1 MHVGPDVASR
11 GRASREFRF
20 GKLFISSFS
29 CILRREE
36 KIFEISTRLRS
47 RFLFH
52 SILFYFILLYF
63 IFFFIFFLFFVC
75 FMMRAERFV
84 EARHLRADTIPCCF
98 HADVLR
104 LPSSSASVDS
114 VAASPMS
121 PRGYLLRDG
130 GCWSAAT
137 PSSFF
142 FFFFFGRWSSR
153 DYFNPA
159 PSSSQPIDP
168 RTTAFHSLSRKR
180 VNAINRRTRLRR
192 CSVYTILC
200 IHMYNAIRSRIPT
213 VVGKN
218 KWTDS
223 GSRYQ

>member
-142 FFFFFGRWSSR
+142 FFFFWSL
-153 DYFNPA
+153 NE
-159 PSSSQPIDP
+159 
-168 RTTAFHSLSRKR
+168 
-180 VNAINRRTRLRR
+180 RLRGGPLPLR
-192 CSVYTILC
+192 LGCVAVFLI
-200 IHMYNAIRSRIPT
+200 ARSRR
-213 VVGKN
+213 
-218 KWTDS
+218 S
-223 GSRYQ
+223 AAQSRRPSIDLAVYETGI